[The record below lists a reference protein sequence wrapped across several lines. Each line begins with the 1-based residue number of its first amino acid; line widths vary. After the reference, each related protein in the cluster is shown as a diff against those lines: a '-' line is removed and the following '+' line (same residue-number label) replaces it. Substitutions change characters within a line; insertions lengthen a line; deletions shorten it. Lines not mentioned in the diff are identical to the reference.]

1 MRSVPPRRGFTL
13 LEVTLALSV
22 AVLLLAALYVAVDV
36 QLKHARAGRAIVEQ
50 ATLARSLL
58 ARVDADVAAAATL
71 IDPERF
77 RAPSSPSGGP
87 SGQAGS
93 TPSGS
98 TASPS
103 ASGGTGSGSSGSS
116 GTASSGTSGTSGGTG
131 SGGSVATDAVT
142 LPLSVQGDGSTLHLF
157 ITRLPREAIPA
168 DPSVAPQ
175 VVSDLRRVSWWM
187 GGGGLARQ
195 EVAVATSQDAL
206 QNLPPGIPDEDAH
219 VLAPEVKSV
228 QFQFYDGS
236 SWQDSWDCTTA
247 GADGVT
253 PIGPPQAVAV
263 TLEIAVPQEG
273 AKADDAPTKR
283 YRHVVACLSANG
295 TTPQPQPQQQGT
307 TGGTGP

>member
-1 MRSVPPRRGFTL
+1 VSVRAIPARRGFTL

-22 AVLLLAALYVAVDV
+22 GVLLLAALYVAVDV

-58 ARVDADVAAAATL
+58 VRVEADAAAAATL

-77 RAPSSPSGGP
+77 RSPSNSSGGS
-87 SGQAGS
+87 SGQ
-93 TPSGS
+93 
-98 TASPS
+98 
-103 ASGGTGSGSSGSS
+103 TGSGSSATTATSASS
-116 GTASSGTSGTSGGTG
+116 GTAAGSAGSTGSSGSSTSGTSS

-142 LPLSVQGDGSTLHLF
+142 LPLSVQGDSSTLHLF

-168 DPSVAPQ
+168 DPTVAPQ

-187 GGGGLARQ
+187 AGGGLARQ

-206 QNLPPGIPDEDAH
+206 QNLPPGVPDEDAH

-228 QFQFYDGS
+228 QFQYFDGS

-283 YRHVVACLSANG
+283 YRHVVGCLSANG
-295 TTPQPQPQQQGT
+295 TTPQQQGT
-307 TGGTGP
+307 TGGTGQ